1 MTNFVHSDTD
11 IEAAMAALGEE
22 PNSGVIVAPETF
34 TTAHRKLSTQNAV
47 DIARRAPD
55 GVDGVRA
62 IRHQAACRRKLPQA
76 VNCGQPISLRQRY
89 QTPAKFEFIINAK
102 TAEAL
107 GLKLP
112 PALLIRADEV
122 IE

>member
-1 MTNFVHSDTD
+1 PMFSHRRTATEPGS
-11 IEAAMAALGEE
+11 AAAGEE
-22 PNSGVIVAPETF
+22 PNSGVLAAPETF
-34 TTAHRKLSTQNAV
+34 PPAPRKPSTQNAV
-47 DIARRAPD
+47 DKPRRARD
-55 GVDGVRA
+55 GLDGVRA